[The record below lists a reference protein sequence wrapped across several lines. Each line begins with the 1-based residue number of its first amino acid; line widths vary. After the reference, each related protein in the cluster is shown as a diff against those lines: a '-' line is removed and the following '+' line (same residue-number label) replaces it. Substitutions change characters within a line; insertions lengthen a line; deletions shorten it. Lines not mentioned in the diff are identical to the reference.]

1 MSIEHKI
8 VIVGSGGYTFYQ
20 EPYYN
25 NKYAVEAGKSALTVQ
40 LIANHVSDIRS
51 NNSLMILVYLRLRSN
66 DRRLLPK
73 TKCS

>member
-8 VIVGSGGYTFYQ
+8 VIVGSGG
-20 EPYYN
+20 
-25 NKYAVEAGKSALTVQ
+25 AGKSALTVQ